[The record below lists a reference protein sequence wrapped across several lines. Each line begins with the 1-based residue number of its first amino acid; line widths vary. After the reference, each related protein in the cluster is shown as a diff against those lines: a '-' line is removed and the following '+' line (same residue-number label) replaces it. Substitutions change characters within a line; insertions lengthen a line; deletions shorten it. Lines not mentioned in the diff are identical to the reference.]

1 MNRFLASV
9 LVALSLG
16 SQAVWADEIKG
27 DPAEGAKKNA
37 LCIGCHG
44 INGYHTG
51 FPEVYHVPRISGQS
65 AAYLVAALN
74 AYKSGERK
82 HPSMVTTASSLS
94 SKDMADLAAYYQS
107 TGLATATEGHAID
120 KSKGAALVEK
130 GGCQSC
136 HGENFSKPI
145 APNYPVV
152 AGQYAD
158 YVYNALRAY
167 KNDSKPQIGRSNP
180 IMGAVA
186 KQFSDDELKELAH
199 YVESLPSTLQTVQ
212 PNRFR

>member
-1 MNRFLASV
+1 L
-9 LVALSLG
+9 
-16 SQAVWADEIKG
+16 E
-27 DPAEGAKKNA
+27 
-37 LCIGCHG
+37 
-44 INGYHTG
+44 
-51 FPEVYHVPRISGQS
+51 
-65 AAYLVAALN
+65 AALN
-74 AYKSGERK
+74 EYKSGERK
-82 HPSMVTTASSLS
+82 HPSMRTLASSLS
-94 SKDMADLAAYYQS
+94 NQDIADLAAYYQS
-107 TGLATATEGHAID
+107 TGLATATQAKAID

-145 APNYPVV
+145 APNYPIV

-167 KNDSKPQIGRSNP
+167 KTDNKPQIGRANP

-186 KQFSDDELKELAH
+186 KQFSDEELMELAH

-212 PNRFR
+212 PSRFR